1 MQASKLE
8 LIQVTLKAP
17 KMGCGTHVNCKV
29 PFRIIPYCLDFL
41 TIKKKNV
48 REKKQKE
55 STGEISKRRFLRRLW
70 RLALSCPV
78 LTHP

>member
-29 PFRIIPYCLDFL
+29 PFRIIPHCLDFL
-41 TIKKKNV
+41 TIKKKKSGCEGEETKRINW
-48 REKKQKE
+48 RDFQEK
-55 STGEISKRRFLRRLW
+55 IS
-70 RLALSCPV
+70 
-78 LTHP
+78 

>member
-1 MQASKLE
+1 MGGSLVQASKLE

-41 TIKKKNV
+41 TIKKKKCEGEETKRINW
-48 REKKQKE
+48 RDFQEK
-55 STGEISKRRFLRRLW
+55 IS
-70 RLALSCPV
+70 
-78 LTHP
+78 